1 MRKNSSV
8 VLHTSSHSN
17 LNGNINYLQKNGN
30 NRRILMSLHQSETVA
45 LILDIVQEIFQKLL
59 LDGGYVQITK
69 SMNKCYTIK
78 TSV

>member
-1 MRKNSSV
+1 MGTIV
-8 VLHTSSHSN
+8 VMD
-17 LNGNINYLQKNGN
+17 G
-30 NRRILMSLHQSETVA
+30 ILMSLHQSETVA